1 MLRRGSP
8 HPPPAGISLTLGQP
22 LFFWNK
28 ANLITVSDLGMSF
41 SLSCKYFIKTKYI
54 YVHQGVSLW
63 FSIGYCCV
71 CLVRVLL
78 ISAPYKM
85 YLDTAGEI
93 VIRPATVEV
102 RAAVSQKAK
111 IRYRMTQLYHALV
124 TFTWRAPSQG
134 HLPINARN
142 SQVLEPI

>member
-93 VIRPATVEV
+93 VIRPATVEFLKKLKLDTGWPSCTTHSW
-102 RAAVSQKAK
+102 RLPEELHHRDTCPSMLATAK
-111 IRYRMTQLYHALV
+111 
-124 TFTWRAPSQG
+124 F
-134 HLPINARN
+134 
-142 SQVLEPI
+142 